1 MARPPGGRRGG
12 SRVVPTTISAQA
24 FKTEVPGRVE
34 AGKSDDGP
42 GYSAR
47 GGNDPAFWLGRWE
60 RSAKADLKGDDLIR
74 AVRRVMNIPMPA
86 AEPAKAKGHAQAAAV
101 AGRGG
106 EGGLAVPTI
115 PIYACDFSVV
125 GPDGVTDYV
134 LEEVAFAPI
143 PKSDRPGPGE
153 SHWFYSGCGQP
164 RYWVK
169 VPALSRVETEAD
181 GRRFLKLAGEE
192 ITAKSA
198 WIVLAMARRR
208 HPDYRLT
215 EAPAKLTID
224 SRGPRSSRACR
235 PRRRPS
241 SPNGPTIAR
250 PAAWGRSPSRCT
262 PTAATNSTASRADRD
277 RWGPHPTHRVVIDL
291 PPEAFYRGDEL
302 YMPPGASLPWSP
314 EMVLVNARAGRF
326 GLSVA
331 GAGRAEGPR
340 RVTEKRSPQL
350 TFGWAP

>member
-1 MARPPGGRRGG
+1 MYRRR
-12 SRVVPTTISAQA
+12 SPAQA

-47 GGNDPAFWLGRWE
+47 GGNHPAFWLGRWE

-224 SRGPRSSRACR
+224 SARAEVLAGMQAAAKALVAQWADDCETGR
-235 PRRRPS
+235 V
-241 SPNGPTIAR
+241 GQIAVEVY
-250 PAAWGRSPSRCT
+250 ADGRHEFDRVEL
-262 PTAATNSTASRADRD
+262 ADRD